1 MATPLLLLEDDPAI
15 AETVVYALGREGF
28 EVEHVMLVGEAE
40 RRLHDTTIAPPAAAI
55 FDVGLPDG
63 SGLDLCRSLRQAG
76 GALAALPVLMLTAR
90 AEEIDRVLGLE
101 LGADDYLTKPF
112 SPRELCA
119 RVRALIRRSQLVAAA
134 AAPAAT
140 PLASSDGAPLTAL
153 LATSLAATLNGRLAE
168 PLAPAPRAPLL
179 VCDEAGQRI
188 RCGERWLPLTRR
200 ELGLLTLLLRHPGRI
215 WPREALLDAVWGQD
229 ADSTDRTVDT
239 HVKTLRGKLREAGAP
254 ADLIVTHRG
263 LGYAI
268 DPKLL

>member
-1 MATPLLLLEDDPAI
+1 MASKLLLLEDDPAI
-15 AETVVYALGREGF
+15 AETVVYALSREGF
-28 EVEHVMLVGEAE
+28 EVEHVTLVSEAE
-40 RRLHDTTIAPPAAAI
+40 HRLRDATRSLPAAAI

-63 SGLDLCRSLRQAG
+63 SGLDLCRSLRQSNA
-76 GALAALPVLMLTAR
+76 ALQALPVLMLTAR

-112 SPRELCA
+112 STRELCA
-119 RVRALIRRSQLVAAA
+119 RVRALIRRSQLAVSALVPEQ
-134 AAPAAT
+134 APAAS
-140 PLASSDGAPLTAL
+140 ASAS
-153 LATSLAATLNGRLAE
+153 AE
-168 PLAPAPRAPLL
+168 PLI

-188 RCGERWLPLTRR
+188 RCGAQWLPLTRR
-200 ELGLLTLLLRHPGRI
+200 ELGLLTLLMRQPGRI

-229 ADSTDRTVDT
+229 AESTDRTVDT

-254 ADLIVTHRG
+254 TELIVTHRG